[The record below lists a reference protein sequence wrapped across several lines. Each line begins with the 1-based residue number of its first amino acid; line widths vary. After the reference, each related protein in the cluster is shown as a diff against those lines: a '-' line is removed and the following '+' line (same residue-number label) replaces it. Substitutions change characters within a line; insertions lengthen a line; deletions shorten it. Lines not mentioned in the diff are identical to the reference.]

1 MRMIGTVRILGILA
15 AFAFVSQVGLAV
27 AAEESKKDK
36 KAKSE
41 PTAMQP
47 GGGIQSNKAK
57 ASESPRLTKG
67 RSCSGAT
74 PMIKKITPDQGKTGD
89 KVIIAGENFGEPGCV
104 SMVSFGPGTAAKF
117 TQLDDRMI
125 TVTVPEGKKGI
136 ELLTVTGF
144 TGEDSKP
151 FLRK

>member
-1 MRMIGTVRILGILA
+1 
-15 AFAFVSQVGLAV
+15 
-27 AAEESKKDK
+27 
-36 KAKSE
+36 
-41 PTAMQP
+41 
-47 GGGIQSNKAK
+47 
-57 ASESPRLTKG
+57 
-67 RSCSGAT
+67 
-74 PMIKKITPDQGKTGD
+74 
-89 KVIIAGENFGEPGCV
+89 VIIAGENFGEPGCV